1 MEKLCIKRI
10 RDTFFKTPYHIPECI
25 GSLASVIK
33 YFGGNVSISALLKNS
48 GSEEGGVS
56 LDGILNAAR
65 AEGFSAEGYEGDI
78 NFLKE
83 FHQPVILIVI
93 NDTGNESCIVLY
105 GWQNGKFIIGEPS
118 WGVLEY
124 REEELEAVW
133 KSGAFLLIR
142 PKTNYR

>member
-1 MEKLCIKRI
+1 MDKFCIKSI

-25 GSLASVIK
+25 GSLASVMK

-83 FHQPVILIVI
+83 FILEIEPPYIAHMGGEREQLALVEK
-93 NDTGNESCIVLY
+93 TK
-105 GWQNGKFIIGEPS
+105 NGKVTFTVNQDRKIVQSLEEFSEKLSG
-118 WGVLEY
+118 GV
-124 REEELEAVW
+124 
-133 KSGAFLLIR
+133 
-142 PKTNYR
+142 